1 MHKSSLF
8 VVALAFPLTALAFDY
23 TAHVPYSDVRPNSKE
38 AAAINMFTNLSAVQ
52 GYGLGIFGPTRL
64 VNRAEFMKMAL
75 ATAPAELTE
84 GLDMRYWDY
93 TDCFPDVRK
102 ADWFNIYVCYGKLHN
117 IVKGNPDGLYH
128 PERTVNNAEAL
139 KIFTLIYGYD
149 IGDAPGQSWMVP
161 YYNAAAER
169 GVDLPIR
176 ITFETPLTRAQV
188 MRLAGAFRAEH
199 EGKLEEYRLAENGI
213 YPDETSSSS
222 SASSE
227 SSVSSSAS
235 SVSSSVTSSSSSSV
249 AASLYTLPSTSHF
262 LIAGVVSD
270 AIGDGVVRI
279 NGENGHIRA
288 VEVKLFQE
296 VLALDTL
303 KVYTASGVEVMT
315 LRQRTNVDTPDYK
328 QIYQGQLNVGQDF
341 AIPGDTNIRLVIRA
355 DVRGLN
361 NNGASNQLLQMRTFN
376 VTIQGDTTNT
386 SYNQPI
392 PAPPFPAHQTAFG
405 RMVSVSPLGPA
416 TATLVSG
423 SSAVVAAFSLKGAPI
438 DTRTLYVENLI
449 FAVSKSDNVQTGLWR
464 LTSADGAMSIDCT
477 MGSDGISCL
486 NIPADMGR
494 IIAQGTVLQL
504 RTHVQV
510 APSATNAFLQAELP
524 LTGSANEIGSVQWH
538 DEAGHFRWVEK
549 GVITGKGT
557 RWQK

>member
-1 MHKSSLF
+1 MHKFSLF

-23 TAHVPYSDVRPNSKE
+23 TAHVPYSDVRPDSKE

-52 GYGLGIFGPTRL
+52 GYGLGLFGPTRL
-64 VNRAEFMKMAL
+64 VNRAEIMKIAL

-117 IVKGNPDGLYH
+117 ILKGNPDGLYH

-149 IGDAPGQSWMVP
+149 IQEAPGQPWMVP

-169 GVDLPIR
+169 GVDLPTR
-176 ITFETPLTRAQV
+176 ITFDTPLTRAQV

-199 EGKLEEYRLAENGI
+199 EGKLDEYRLAESGI

-235 SVSSSVTSSSSSSV
+235 SVSSSMSSSASSV
-249 AASLYTLPSTSHF
+249 ASLYTLPSTSHF
-262 LIAGVVSD
+262 LIAGAVSD
-270 AIGDGVVRI
+270 AIGNGTVRI

-288 VEVKLFQE
+288 VEVKLYQE

-315 LRQRTNVDTPDYK
+315 LRQRVNNDTPDFK

-341 AIPGDTNIRLVIRA
+341 AIPGDKNIHLVIRA
-355 DVRGLN
+355 DIRSLN

-386 SYNQPI
+386 TVNQNI
-392 PAPPFPAHQTAFG
+392 PAPFPIHQTAVG
-405 RMVSVSPLGPA
+405 RVVSVTPTGPA

-423 SSAVVAAFSLKGAPI
+423 SSAVVAGFTFKAVPLEGRSVFI
-438 DTRTLYVENLI
+438 ENLI
-449 FAVSKSDNVQTGLWR
+449 FTASKSDNVQIGLWK
-464 LTSADGAMSIDCT
+464 LTSSDGSMTVNCT
-477 MGSDGISCL
+477 TGSDGISCL
-486 NIPADMGR
+486 NIPAAMGR
-494 IIAQGTVLQL
+494 VIAEGTVLQL
-504 RTHVQV
+504 RTDVQV
-510 APSATNAFLQAELP
+510 SPGATNAYLQAELP
-524 LTGSANEIGSVQWH
+524 IVGSPSEIGSVQWT